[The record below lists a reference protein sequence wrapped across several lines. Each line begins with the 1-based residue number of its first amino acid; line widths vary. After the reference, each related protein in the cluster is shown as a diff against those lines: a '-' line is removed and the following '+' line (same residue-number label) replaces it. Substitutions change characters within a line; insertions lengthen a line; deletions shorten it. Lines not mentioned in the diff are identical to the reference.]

1 MPLFRTRERAC
12 KHGLSEKIAKKMKST
27 LKRSFLFLTMLLCS
41 AMAMAQM
48 SDDQVMQF
56 IASET
61 KAGASQSQIV
71 TKLMQRGVKID
82 QIRRLRNQY
91 DKQVTSQ
98 GTTGAADGAVKMA
111 SDRMQGNSDGTT
123 SQELNTAKLGTSGEV
138 YANASEEVKDVEH
151 DVKSTQGIAPTA
163 SGKVVFGRD
172 IFRQS
177 NPNFQPNTNMS
188 VPQNYMLGPG
198 DQIIIDIY
206 GASQQTMTYTISS
219 QGTITIGNYGPVYLS
234 GLTVEEAQKKL
245 RSTIGSRYQSS
256 NLQVTV
262 NNTRTIQVNIMGEV
276 RAPGTYHLSAFANVF
291 YALYRAGGTSS
302 LGTLRN
308 IKVYRN
314 GQVVTTVDL
323 YDYILNG
330 RMTGNINLMDNDVIQ
345 VGVYECL
352 VGITGNVK
360 RPMFY
365 EMRKTETLS
374 TLIKYAG
381 DFTGDANRKSVRLV
395 RQTGERYQVFNVE
408 EKDLDNFYLEDG
420 DAVTI
425 DGMINRYENMVEIKG
440 AVFRPGQ
447 FRLDK
452 GIATV
457 KGLIEAADGLT
468 EDAFTTHAVLHRLK
482 EDRTLTTIPVDVQGI
497 MDGREP
503 DIALENED
511 VLFIPTQH
519 DMRVERTLTITG
531 EVMSPGT
538 YEYADNTTIE
548 DLIIMAGGLT
558 DRASLGKVDVS
569 RRIRNPKS
577 TVKSNKIAE
586 SFTFSLEDGLLIDEE
601 RNFLLQPY
609 DVVHVRRSPAFHTA
623 RNIVIIGEVNY
634 EGGFTL
640 ESKDMRLSDAIKMAG
655 GLTENA
661 YLQGARLTRRLSD
674 EERVREQATINAI
687 HDLMMEEQGDQIN
700 WSKMELGNNYV
711 VGIDLEAALKKPG
724 CDKDIVLREGDQIYI
739 PEVNGIVKISGSVM
753 FPNTVFFDKSKSING
768 YIEQAGGYGY
778 RAKRNKMFI
787 VYQNGTVGL
796 VSKGARPEPGCE
808 IVVPT
813 RKKRE
818 TTGVKASD
826 VAAWGT
832 VLASLATITIALTQL
847 LKK

>member
-1 MPLFRTRERAC
+1 MN
-12 KHGLSEKIAKKMKST
+12 
-27 LKRSFLFLTMLLCS
+27 LKRVFLFFGMLLCS
-41 AMAMAQM
+41 TIAFAQM

-56 IASET
+56 IAAET
-61 KAGASQSQIV
+61 RAGTSQSQIV
-71 TKLMQRGVKID
+71 TKLIQRGVKID

-91 DKQVTSQ
+91 DKQVTEH
-98 GTTGAADGAVKMA
+98 GMTRAADGAVTMA
-111 SDRMQGNSDGTT
+111 TDRMQSNKDGAA
-123 SQELNTAKLGTSGEV
+123 SQELNTAKLNTSGEI
-138 YANASEEVKDVEH
+138 YNNASEEVKDVEH
-151 DVKSTQGIAPTA
+151 DVKATQGQTPTA
-163 SGKVVFGRD
+163 SGKQVFGRD

-188 VPQNYMLGPG
+188 IPKNYMLGPG
-198 DQIIIDIY
+198 DQIVIDIY
-206 GASQQTMTYTISS
+206 GASQQTMSYTISS
-219 QGTITIGNYGPVYLS
+219 EGTITIGNYGPVYLS

-245 RSTIGSRYQSS
+245 RSTIGTRFQSS

-291 YALYRAGGTSS
+291 YALYRAGGTSA

-314 GQVVTTVDL
+314 GEVVTTVDL

-330 RMTGNINLMDNDVIQ
+330 RLTGNINLQDNDVIQ

-365 EMRKTETLS
+365 EMLKTETLA

-408 EKDLDNFYLEDG
+408 EKDLESFYLEDG

-447 FRLDK
+447 FRLDA
-452 GIATV
+452 GISTV
-457 KGLIEAADGLT
+457 RELIAAADGLT
-468 EDAFTTHAVLHRLK
+468 EDAFTTHAVLHRLNA
-482 EDRTLTTIPVDVQGI
+482 DRTLTTIPLNIEGI
-497 MDGREP
+497 MNGTAP

-519 DMRVERTLTITG
+519 DLRVERTLTITG

-577 TVKSNKIAE
+577 TKKQSRIAE

-601 RNFLLQPY
+601 RNFLLEPY
-609 DVVHVRRSPAFHTA
+609 DVVHVRRSPVFYPA
-623 RNIVIIGEVNY
+623 RNIVVLGEVNY

-640 ESKDMRLSDAIKMAG
+640 ETKETRLSDAIKMAG

-661 YLQGARLTRRLSD
+661 YVKGARLIRSLSD

-687 HDLMMEEQGDQIN
+687 HDLLAEEPDQAIP
-700 WSKMELGNNYV
+700 WTKMELGNNYE

-724 CDKDIVLREGDQIYI
+724 SDKDIILREGDRIYI

-753 FPNTVFFDKSKSING
+753 FPNTVFFDPDMSISK
-768 YIEQAGGYGY
+768 YMEQAGGYGY
-778 RAKRNKMFI
+778 RADKRKMFI

-808 IVVPT
+808 IVVPVK
-813 RKKRE
+813 RKRQSN
-818 TTGVKASD
+818 VKANE
-826 VAAWGT
+826 VAAWAT
-832 VLASLATITIALTQL
+832 VLASLASMTVAVISLV
-847 LKK
+847 KK

>member
-1 MPLFRTRERAC
+1 M
-12 KHGLSEKIAKKMKST
+12 KKF
-27 LKRSFLFLTMLLCS
+27 FLFLGMLLCS
-41 AMAMAQM
+41 TIAFAQM

-61 KAGASQSQIV
+61 QAGTSQSQIV
-71 TKLMQRGVKID
+71 TKLIQRGVNID
-82 QIRRLRNQY
+82 QIRRLRSQY
-91 DKQVTSQ
+91 DKQISDR
-98 GTTGAADGAVKMA
+98 GMSAAADGAVSMA
-111 SDRMQGNSDGTT
+111 TSRMQGNSDGTT
-123 SQELNTAKLGTSGEV
+123 TQELNTAQVGTSGQVET
-138 YANASEEVKDVEH
+138 NAAQEVKDAERNVQA
-151 DVKSTQGIAPTA
+151 TQGQAPTA
-163 SGKVVFGRD
+163 AGKAVFGRD
-172 IFRQS
+172 IFSQA

-188 VPQNYMLGPG
+188 IPQNYMLGPG
-198 DQIIIDIY
+198 DQIVIDIY
-206 GASQQTMTYTISS
+206 GASQQTMMYTISS
-219 QGTITIGNYGPVYLS
+219 EGTITIGNYGPVYLS
-234 GLTVEEAQKKL
+234 GLTVEQAQKKL
-245 RSTIGSRYQSS
+245 RNTIGSRFQSS

-314 GQVVTTVDL
+314 GEVVTTVDL

-365 EMRKTETLS
+365 EMRKTETLA

-395 RQTGERYQVFNVE
+395 RQTGERYQVYNVE
-408 EKDLDNFYLEDG
+408 EKDLDRFYLEDG
-420 DAVTI
+420 DAATV

-447 FRLDK
+447 FRLDA
-452 GIATV
+452 GINTV
-457 KGLIEAADGLT
+457 RSLILAADGLT
-468 EDAFTTHAVLHRLK
+468 EDAFTTHAVLHRLNP
-482 EDRTLTTIPVDVQGI
+482 DRTLYTIPLNIEGI
-497 MDGREP
+497 MNGTEP

-511 VLFIPTQH
+511 VLFIPTQK
-519 DMRVERTLTITG
+519 DLRVERTLTITG
-531 EVMSPGT
+531 EVMNPGT

-558 DRASLGKVDVS
+558 DMASTGKVDVS

-577 TVKSNKIAE
+577 TKKSNKIAE
-586 SFTFSLEDGLLIDEE
+586 SFTFGLKDGLMIDEE
-601 RNFLLQPY
+601 RNFILQPY

-623 RNIVIIGEVNY
+623 RNIIVTGEVNY

-640 ESKDMRLSDAIKMAG
+640 ESKDVRLSDIIRLAG

-661 YLQGARLTRRLSD
+661 YLQGARLTRRLTE
-674 EERVREQATINAI
+674 EERVREQSTINAI
-687 HDLMMEEQGDQIN
+687 QQLMVEAQGDEIT
-700 WSKMELGNNYV
+700 WSKMNVGNDYL
-711 VGIDLEAALKKPG
+711 VGIDLEEALKHPG
-724 CDKDIVLREGDQIYI
+724 GPKDITLREGDHLYV
-739 PEVNGIVKISGSVM
+739 PESNGIVKISGNVM
-753 FPNTVFFDKSKSING
+753 FPNTVFFDKTKSVNK
-768 YIEQAGGYGY
+768 YIEQAGGYSY
-778 RAKRNKMFI
+778 RAKKSKMFI

-796 VSKGARPEPGCE
+796 VSKGAKPEPGCE
-808 IVVPT
+808 IIVPA
-813 RKKRE
+813 KKKKE
-818 TTGVKASD
+818 SKTNISD
-826 VAAWGT
+826 IAVWGT
-832 VLASLATITIALTQL
+832 TLASLATVIIALTQL

>member
-1 MPLFRTRERAC
+1 
-12 KHGLSEKIAKKMKST
+12 MKST
-27 LKRSFLFLTMLLCS
+27 LTLKRCFLFLGMLLCS
-41 AMAMAQM
+41 TIALAQM

-91 DKQVTSQ
+91 DKQISER
-98 GTTGAADGAVKMA
+98 GATGAADGAVSMA
-111 SDRMQGNSDGTT
+111 TQRMQANGDGTAP
-123 SQELNTAKLGTSGEV
+123 QELNTAQRGTTGEV
-138 YANASEEVKDVEH
+138 YANASDEVKNVEH
-151 DVKSTQGIAPTA
+151 DVKSTQGTAPTTA
-163 SGKVVFGRD
+163 GKQVFGRD
-172 IFRQS
+172 IFSQA
-177 NPNFQPNTNMS
+177 NPNFLPNTNMS

-234 GLTVEEAQKKL
+234 GLTVEAAQKKL

-262 NNTRTIQVNIMGEV
+262 NNTRTIQVNVMGEV
-276 RAPGTYHLSAFANVF
+276 KAPGTYHLSAFANVF

-314 GQVVTTVDL
+314 GEVVTTVDL

-365 EMRKTETLS
+365 EMRKTETLA

-408 EKDLDNFYLEDG
+408 EEDLDHFYLEDG

-447 FRLDK
+447 FRLEA
-452 GIATV
+452 GVTTV
-457 KGLIEAADGLT
+457 RGLIEAADGLT
-468 EDAFTTHAVLHRLK
+468 EDAFTTHAVLHRLND
-482 EDRTLTTIPVDVQGI
+482 DRTLTTIPVDVQAI
-497 MDGREP
+497 MNGTAA

-511 VLFIPTQH
+511 VLFIPTQR
-519 DMRVERTLTITG
+519 DLRVERTLTITG

-558 DRASLGKVDVS
+558 DMASTGKVDVS

-577 TVKSNKIAE
+577 TKKSNKIAE
-586 SFTFSLEDGLLIDEE
+586 SFTFSLKDGLMIDEE
-601 RNFLLQPY
+601 RNFILQPY

-623 RNIVIIGEVNY
+623 RNILVTGEVNY

-640 ESKDMRLSDAIKMAG
+640 ESKDVRLSDIIQLAG
-655 GLTENA
+655 GITENA
-661 YLQGARLTRRLSD
+661 YLAGARLTRRLSE

-687 HDLMMEEQGDQIN
+687 QQLMQENHDGEIN
-700 WSKMELGNNYV
+700 WTKMSVGENYM
-711 VGIDLEAALKKPG
+711 VGIDLEEALKHPG
-724 CDKDIVLREGDQIYI
+724 GPKDIILREGDHLFV
-739 PEVNGIVKISGSVM
+739 PENNGIVKISGNVM

-768 YIEQAGGYGY
+768 YIEQAGGYSY
-778 RAKRNKMFI
+778 RAKKNKMFI

-808 IVVPT
+808 IIVPA
-813 RKKRE
+813 KKKKE
-818 TTGVKASD
+818 PNSVKASD
-826 VAAWGT
+826 VAAWST

-847 LKK
+847 LKSN

>member
-1 MPLFRTRERAC
+1 M
-12 KHGLSEKIAKKMKST
+12 KKF
-27 LKRSFLFLTMLLCS
+27 FLFLGMLLCS
-41 AMAMAQM
+41 TIAFAQM

-61 KAGASQSQIV
+61 QAGTSQSQIV
-71 TKLMQRGVKID
+71 TKLIQRGVNID
-82 QIRRLRNQY
+82 QIRRLRSQY
-91 DKQVTSQ
+91 DKQISDR
-98 GTTGAADGAVKMA
+98 GMSAAADGAVSMA
-111 SDRMQGNSDGTT
+111 TSRMQGNSDGTT
-123 SQELNTAKLGTSGEV
+123 SQEMNTAQVGTAGTIET
-138 YANASEEVKDVEH
+138 NAAQEVKDAERNVQA
-151 DVKSTQGIAPTA
+151 TQGQAPTA
-163 SGKVVFGRD
+163 AGKAVFGRD
-172 IFRQS
+172 IFSQA

-188 VPQNYMLGPG
+188 IPQNYMLGPG
-198 DQIIIDIY
+198 DQIVIDIY
-206 GASQQTMTYTISS
+206 GASQQTMMYTISS
-219 QGTITIGNYGPVYLS
+219 EGTITIGNYGPVYLS
-234 GLTVEEAQKKL
+234 GLTVEQAQKKL
-245 RSTIGSRYQSS
+245 RNTIGSRFQSS

-314 GQVVTTVDL
+314 GEVVTTVDL

-365 EMRKTETLS
+365 EMRKTETLA

-395 RQTGERYQVFNVE
+395 RQAGERYQVYNVE
-408 EKDLDNFYLEDG
+408 EKDLDRFYLEDG
-420 DAVTI
+420 DAATV

-447 FRLDK
+447 FRLDA
-452 GIATV
+452 GINTV
-457 KGLIEAADGLT
+457 RSLILAADGLT
-468 EDAFTTHAVLHRLK
+468 EDAFTTHAVLHRLNP
-482 EDRTLTTIPVDVQGI
+482 DRTLYTIPLNIEGI
-497 MDGREP
+497 MNGTEP

-511 VLFIPTQH
+511 VLFIPTQK
-519 DMRVERTLTITG
+519 DLRVERTLTITG
-531 EVMSPGT
+531 EVMNPGT

-558 DRASLGKVDVS
+558 DMASTGKVDVS

-577 TVKSNKIAE
+577 TKKSNKIAE
-586 SFTFSLEDGLLIDEE
+586 SFTFGLKDGLMIDEE
-601 RNFLLQPY
+601 RNFILQPY

-623 RNIVIIGEVNY
+623 RNIIVTGEVNY

-640 ESKDMRLSDAIKMAG
+640 ESKDVRLSDIIRLAG

-661 YLQGARLTRRLSD
+661 YLQGARLTRRLTE
-674 EERVREQATINAI
+674 EERVREQSTLNAI
-687 HDLMMEEQGDQIN
+687 QQLMVEAQGDEIT
-700 WSKMELGNNYV
+700 WSKVSVGNDYM
-711 VGIDLEAALKKPG
+711 VGIDLEEALKHPG
-724 CDKDIVLREGDQIYI
+724 GPKDITLREGDHLFV
-739 PEVNGIVKISGSVM
+739 PENNGIVKISGNVM
-753 FPNTVFFDKSKSING
+753 FPNTVFFDKTKSINK
-768 YIEQAGGYGY
+768 YIEQAGGYSY
-778 RAKRNKMFI
+778 RAKKSKMFI

-796 VSKGARPEPGCE
+796 VSKGAKPEPGCE
-808 IVVPT
+808 IIVPA
-813 RKKRE
+813 KKKKE
-818 TTGVKASD
+818 SKTNISD
-826 VAAWGT
+826 IAVWGT
-832 VLASLATITIALTQL
+832 TLASLATVIIALTQL

>member
-1 MPLFRTRERAC
+1 MC
-12 KHGLSEKIAKKMKST
+12 ST
-27 LKRSFLFLTMLLCS
+27 
-41 AMAMAQM
+41 MALAQM
-48 SDDQVMQF
+48 SDDQVLQF

-71 TKLMQRGVKID
+71 TKLMQRGVNID

-91 DKQVTSQ
+91 DKQISERSMK
-98 GTTGAADGAVKMA
+98 GAADGAVNMA
-111 SDRMQGNSDGTT
+111 TSRMQGNSDGTT
-123 SQELNTAKLGTSGEV
+123 AQELNTAKRGTSGEV

-151 DVKSTQGIAPTA
+151 DVKATQGTAPTA
-163 SGKVVFGRD
+163 AGKQVFGRV
-172 IFRQS
+172 IFSQA
-177 NPNFQPNTNMS
+177 NPSFQPNSNMS
-188 VPQNYMLGPG
+188 VPQNYVLGPG

-206 GASQQTMTYTISS
+206 GASQQTMMYTISS
-219 QGTITIGNYGPVYLS
+219 EGTITIGNYGPVYLS
-234 GLTVEEAQKKL
+234 GLTVEAAQKKL

-276 RAPGTYHLSAFANVF
+276 KAPGTYHLSAFANVF

-314 GQVVTTVDL
+314 GEVVTTVDL

-365 EMRKTETLS
+365 EMRKTETLA

-408 EKDLDNFYLEDG
+408 EKDLDHFYLEDG

-447 FRLDK
+447 FRLDA
-452 GIATV
+452 GINTV
-457 KGLIEAADGLT
+457 RGLIEAADGLT
-468 EDAFTTHAVLHRLK
+468 EDAFTTHAVLHRLNA
-482 EDRTLTTIPVDVQGI
+482 DRTLTTIPLNIEGI
-497 MDGREP
+497 MNGTEP
-503 DIALENED
+503 DITLENED
-511 VLFIPTQH
+511 VLFIPTTK
-519 DMRVERTLTITG
+519 DLRVERTLTITG

-558 DRASLGKVDVS
+558 DMASTGKVDVS

-577 TVKSNKIAE
+577 TMKSNKIAE
-586 SFTFSLEDGLLIDEE
+586 SYTFSLKDGLMIDEE
-601 RNFLLQPY
+601 RSFILQPY

-623 RNIVIIGEVNY
+623 RNIIVTGEVNY

-640 ESKDMRLSDAIKMAG
+640 ESKDVRLSDIIRLAG
-655 GLTENA
+655 GYTENA
-661 YLQGARLTRRLSD
+661 YLAGARLTRKLTE

-687 HDLMMEEQGDQIN
+687 QLLMQENQDGEIN
-700 WSKMELGNNYV
+700 WTKMSVGENYM
-711 VGIDLEAALKKPG
+711 VGIDLEEALKHPG
-724 CDKDIVLREGDQIYI
+724 GPKDIILREGDHLFV
-739 PEVNGIVKISGSVM
+739 PENNGIVKISGNVM
-753 FPNTVFFDKSKSING
+753 FPNTVFFDQTKSINK
-768 YIEQAGGYGY
+768 YIEQAGGYSY
-778 RAKRNKMFI
+778 RAQKNKMFI

-808 IVVPT
+808 IVVPA
-813 RKKRE
+813 KKRKE
-818 TTGVKASD
+818 PNSVKATD

-832 VLASLATITIALTQL
+832 MLASLATVTVALTQL